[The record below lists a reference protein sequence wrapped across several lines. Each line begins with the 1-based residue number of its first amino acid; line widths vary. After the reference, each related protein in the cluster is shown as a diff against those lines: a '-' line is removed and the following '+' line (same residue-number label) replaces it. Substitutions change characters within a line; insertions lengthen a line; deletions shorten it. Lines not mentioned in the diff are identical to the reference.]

1 MSSKNLKREHFIIFY
16 RMNYGKFQYFTF
28 LFKENEDSS
37 SHLFRVPGSRFS
49 GQVFSLEIISFGNG
63 VYIPNIKNGKQLND
77 SKYSDDSE
85 KLILRFDFAHHP
97 EVVEGRGWEPR
108 LRERK
113 VLIFR
118 PRNESVG

>member
-1 MSSKNLKREHFIIFY
+1 
-16 RMNYGKFQYFTF
+16 MNYGKFQYFTF

-85 KLILRFDFAHHP
+85 KLILR
-97 EVVEGRGWEPR
+97 GWSASGGR
-108 LRERK
+108 LRKRK